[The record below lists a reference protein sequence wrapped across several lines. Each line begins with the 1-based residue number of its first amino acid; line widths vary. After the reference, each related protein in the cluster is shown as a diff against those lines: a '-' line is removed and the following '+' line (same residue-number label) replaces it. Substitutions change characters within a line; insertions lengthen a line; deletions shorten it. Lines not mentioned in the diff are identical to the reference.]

1 MQRIQSWFDQLSLNR
16 DARRRRRRNTSR
28 VNDAT
33 RDKVA
38 NKSQTTRG
46 PVTLTN
52 FNFPPPPPTM
62 QGFDVNSMPRR
73 NKIRTNP
80 WISSSS
86 TSGTSSMTSSTRNW
100 EPRNL
105 PASLCVASPDTSMC
119 SSGYASHDSSPDTSM
134 VWGGKYFNFQQHQKC
149 ANFIDDEEEELYHEL
164 ILGSTSSY
172 SNSPESRED
181 EPIYAEPWSSSQI
194 SPRDREPI
202 DLVNCNYRPFEP
214 IYAQPFGVISEKR
227 REFTDDEL
235 ARDEFLHEL
244 DQQILELQLR
254 SEELRE
260 MVERARHQ
268 PRNKEYVPIPKLECT
283 FELAI

>member
-1 MQRIQSWFDQLSLNR
+1 
-16 DARRRRRRNTSR
+16 
-28 VNDAT
+28 
-33 RDKVA
+33 
-38 NKSQTTRG
+38 
-46 PVTLTN
+46 
-52 FNFPPPPPTM
+52 
-62 QGFDVNSMPRR
+62 
-73 NKIRTNP
+73 
-80 WISSSS
+80 
-86 TSGTSSMTSSTRNW
+86 
-100 EPRNL
+100 
-105 PASLCVASPDTSMC
+105 
-119 SSGYASHDSSPDTSM
+119 M

-172 SNSPESRED
+172 SNSPESPD

-214 IYAQPFGVISEKR
+214 IYAQPFGVVSNEKQR